1 MQSEYLFELGGENKE
16 LARIEAMELLKTEMY
31 KPEKNFEEG
40 RIATITVSRKLT
52 PATIRRLGMTK
63 RVSRI
68 ILSSKEKNIEK
79 AIEKLPRIDI
89 GNNSFAIRRI
99 CRNEMAEK
107 EIAVR
112 IGEKISKENR
122 IDLTNPDVKILFY
135 TSSRTIIS
143 VFEQDFMTS
152 YKNCLQHHVKYR
164 PYFSPISIHPR
175 IARSMINLS
184 NCKVGDTI
192 LDPFCGTGGILVEAA
207 DIGMKIKGID
217 IIGKMVE
224 NSNGNLKHFG
234 FEGTI
239 IKGDVEESKNLDSK
253 AIVTDP
259 PYGISSSS
267 GGEEIDKLLQRSIDV
282 FGRTLKKGKRVV
294 IAVSNPELVKTKKL
308 TLLYQ
313 FEWYIHKS
321 LTRHILVLEK
331 N

>member
-40 RIATITVSRKLT
+40 QIATITVSRKLT

-79 AIEKLPRIDI
+79 AIGKLPRIDI

-99 CRNEMAEK
+99 CKNEMAER

-207 DIGMKIKGID
+207 D
-217 IIGKMVE
+217 V
-224 NSNGNLKHFG
+224 GN
-234 FEGTI
+234 
-239 IKGDVEESKNLDSK
+239 
-253 AIVTDP
+253 VTDP
-259 PYGISSSS
+259 APAG
-267 GGEEIDKLLQRSIDV
+267 
-282 FGRTLKKGKRVV
+282 
-294 IAVSNPELVKTKKL
+294 
-308 TLLYQ
+308 
-313 FEWYIHKS
+313 
-321 LTRHILVLEK
+321 
-331 N
+331 

>member
-1 MQSEYLFELGGENKE
+1 MRNEYLFELGGENKE
-16 LARIEAMELLKTEMY
+16 LAIIEAMELLKTEMY

-40 RIATITVSRKLT
+40 QIATIIVSRKLT
-52 PATIRRLGMTK
+52 SETVRRLGMTK
-63 RVSRI
+63 RVSKI
-68 ILSSKEKNIEK
+68 IRSSKEKNIEK
-79 AIEKLPRIDI
+79 YIGKLPIIDI

-99 CRNEMAEK
+99 SNSKMSER

-122 IDLTNPDVKILFY
+122 TDLANPDVKILFY
-135 TSSRTIIS
+135 TSSRTIVSIL
-143 VFEQDFMTS
+143 EQDFVTS

-184 NCKVGDTI
+184 NCKAGDAI
-192 LDPFCGTGGILVEAA
+192 LDPFCGTGGILIEAA
-207 DIGMKIKGID
+207 DVGMKIKGID
-217 IIGKMVE
+217 ILEKMVE

-234 FEGTI
+234 FEGAI
-239 IKGDVEESKNLDSK
+239 VKGDVKESKNIDFE

-267 GGEEIDKLLQRSIDV
+267 GGEKIDKLLQRSVDV
-282 FGRTLKKGKRVV
+282 LGRALKKGKRVV
-294 IAVSNPELVKTKKL
+294 MAVSNPELVKTKKM
-308 TLLYQ
+308 TMLYQ